1 MNIFKWM
8 LDKGREKPN
17 VTKEFMASKEL
28 LLKTSSLR
36 EIMNKTKDIPISE
49 GGLYILIEKICYDI
63 EQLQNK
69 IEK

>member
-1 MNIFKWM
+1 MSIFNWLLNK
-8 LDKGREKPN
+8 DREKPN

-28 LLKTSSLR
+28 LFKTASLR
-36 EIMNKTKDIPISE
+36 EIMAKTKDIPISE
-49 GGLYILIEKICYDI
+49 GGLYILVEKICYDI